1 MGNIYLDE
9 LVELTQFIESENA
22 FDRVPE
28 KWWRYMW
35 INKREI

>member
-28 KWWRYMW
+28 
-35 INKREI
+35 NDGDTCE